1 MSRVFKFELY
11 VVGQHCAHVYLVI
24 MCYTVGTKT
33 IVVNVIVV
41 VEEALV
47 VTWSKY
53 YHCAVSVVVVEACS
67 A

>member
-1 MSRVFKFELY
+1 MLY
-11 VVGQHCAHVYLVI
+11 C
-24 MCYTVGTKT
+24 CNSGTDT

-41 VEEALV
+41 VVVEAL

>member
-1 MSRVFKFELY
+1 MLY
-11 VVGQHCAHVYLVI
+11 C
-24 MCYTVGTKT
+24 CNSGTET

-41 VEEALV
+41 VEAL

-53 YHCAVSVVVVEACS
+53 YHCAVSVVVVEPCS